1 MSYRC
6 GKSHHTKTHLKTVQ
20 ASCGHEDLISQ
31 LRSNVASAE
40 REIDMLRDVI
50 RDRDIE
56 QENALTEFS
65 RLQTLCC
72 LKLYKRSVCS
82 RMC

>member
-1 MSYRC
+1 
-6 GKSHHTKTHLKTVQ
+6 
-20 ASCGHEDLISQ
+20 
-31 LRSNVASAE
+31 
-40 REIDMLRDVI
+40 MLRDVI

-82 RMC
+82 RMCKQHLSTENLFDLDHFVVEILKAISLTYLSWSFQ